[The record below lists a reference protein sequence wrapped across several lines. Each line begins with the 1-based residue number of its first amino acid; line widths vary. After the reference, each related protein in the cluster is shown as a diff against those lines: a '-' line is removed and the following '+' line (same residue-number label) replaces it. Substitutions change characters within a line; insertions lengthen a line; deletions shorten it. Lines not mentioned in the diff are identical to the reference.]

1 MVISLRP
8 TMETKSRECVSGAE
22 ALTWVLMIVLVVLLA
37 LILCQRA
44 GDASAARLATAVVG
58 GRGLARPRHR
68 DPPSSRMGGA
78 ESDEKSPPTVND
90 APQHEHEIM
99 QAVHQW
105 YIDQGEAASPSARGL
120 SNQGEAASPPA
131 SGVQGGASSQPKH
144 ASAPMLKWTE
154 YKSWKELAGTSAY
167 RQYWQ
172 DRITVLKNYPTDWSK
187 VRKQLASILKE
198 PREWAGSINLTGAD
212 GTPSV
217 VAKVPSPFK
226 IGESVQGKTSA
237 TIPPEVVAKV
247 TDVPAMFFFHTHPE
261 STSPLISS
269 IDASAAVLGCYH
281 GHHAAHVVVSTGAV
295 IMYGLLP
302 ATLARIWTD
311 SHPHAAATR
320 KSYDV
325 YSAIEGLRSY
335 GTYYS
340 AQDLANIMAN
350 MGMLYVVYPLDPFV
364 RVAHNNAFV
373 PSQVVNVDEVRR
385 QLVRIE
391 DAQAAAGM
399 NTSRKEDLPA
409 IADADIPG
417 GEDLE

>member
-1 MVISLRP
+1 
-8 TMETKSRECVSGAE
+8 
-22 ALTWVLMIVLVVLLA
+22 
-37 LILCQRA
+37 
-44 GDASAARLATAVVG
+44 
-58 GRGLARPRHR
+58 
-68 DPPSSRMGGA
+68 
-78 ESDEKSPPTVND
+78 
-90 APQHEHEIM
+90 
-99 QAVHQW
+99 
-105 YIDQGEAASPSARGL
+105 
-120 SNQGEAASPPA
+120 
-131 SGVQGGASSQPKH
+131 
-144 ASAPMLKWTE
+144 MLKWTE

-172 DRITVLKNYPTDWSK
+172 DRTTVLKNYPTDWSK

-311 SHPHAAATR
+311 PHPHVAATR

-391 DAQAAAGM
+391 DVQAAASM
-399 NTSRKEDLPA
+399 NTSRKEDLPT